1 MSQDFKTDSR
11 QVIGN
16 LDQVVTRSH
25 VALLA
30 FGSITSEESLQYF
43 KDISKEDDIVH
54 NLDSFFEELRAIHD
68 LLNEENEELREYK
81 LKLQREWVQ
90 NVQ

>member
-1 MSQDFKTDSR
+1 
-11 QVIGN
+11 
-16 LDQVVTRSH
+16 
-25 VALLA
+25 
-30 FGSITSEESLQYF
+30 
-43 KDISKEDDIVH
+43 VH